1 MDKFIYITLRRA
13 HHQKDET
20 GKLKSSKQY
29 TKNTSQE
36 EKDKQPQGKLGKR
49 GKQAFPRNGTPHGS

>member
-20 GKLKSSKQY
+20 GKLKSSKQNIQR
-29 TKNTSQE
+29 TQVRKKKINNHRE
-36 EKDKQPQGKLGKR
+36 
-49 GKQAFPRNGTPHGS
+49 N